1 MNVLQINYTD
11 LPGRRFNG
19 YDLLADLGTRGVRGR
34 QAVLSKAS
42 DNADVVSLWDDAQDG
57 RLQEALFNA
66 EARLSMDNLLY
77 PWGRVLAGT
86 PDFRG
91 ADVVHFHLVHG
102 RMISLFDLPWLSGLR
117 PSVWTLHDAWALT
130 GHCIQ
135 PGTCTGWLDG
145 CTDCPS
151 LEADVP
157 LREDRAD
164 RMWRIK
170 RRVFAEADLDI
181 VVASEFM
188 LDMVSRS
195 PITEHV
201 SRVHLVPF
209 GIDVTAFRDDLGRSA
224 SRKLLGIG
232 EDDFVVFFR
241 AAPSPDKGL
250 AYIKEALGSR
260 PPSRPTTLLTV
271 DRRGLVG
278 ELASDYRIVDLG
290 WVEDASLY
298 PRLYSACDVF
308 LMPSTAEG
316 FGLMALEAMAA
327 GRPVVCFEGTALPS
341 VTHVPECGIA
351 VESRDAGA
359 LRDAID
365 RLASSPEE
373 AERRGRLGRK
383 IAVEHFSRERY
394 LDALTSLYVS
404 VLARSHKARS

>member
-1 MNVLQINYTD
+1 VNILQVNYTD

-19 YDLLADLGTRGVRGR
+19 YDLLAGLRTRGVRCR
-34 QAVLSKAS
+34 QAVLSKVSA
-42 DNADVVSLWDDAQDG
+42 NAGVVSLWDDAQDG
-57 RLQEALFNA
+57 RLQQTLHNA
-66 EARLSMDNLLY
+66 EGRLSMDNLLY

-102 RMISLFDLPWLSGLR
+102 RMISLFDLPWLSMLK

-135 PGTCTGWLDG
+135 PGTCTGWLEG
-145 CTDCPS
+145 CTACPS

-157 LREDRAD
+157 LHEDRAD

-170 RRVFAEADLDI
+170 RRVFAESDLDI

-195 PITEHV
+195 PITEHIT
-201 SRVHLVPF
+201 RVHLVPF
-209 GIDVTAFRDDLGRSA
+209 GIDVSTFRDDLGRSA

-250 AYIKEALGSR
+250 AYIKAAFGSR

-278 ELASDYRIVDLG
+278 ELASEYRIVDLG
-290 WVEDASLY
+290 WVEDQSLY
-298 PRLYSACDVF
+298 PHLYSACDVF

-316 FGLMALEAMAA
+316 FGLMALEAMAS
-327 GRPVVCFEGTALPS
+327 GRPVVCFEGTTLPS
-341 VTHVPECGIA
+341 VTHAPECGIA

-359 LRDAID
+359 LRDALD
-365 RLASSPEE
+365 WLAGTPEE
-373 AERRGRLGRK
+373 AERRGRLGRR
-383 IAVEHFSRERY
+383 IAVEHFGQDRY
-394 LDALTSLYVS
+394 LDTLTSLYAS
-404 VLARSHKARS
+404 VRARSHRQLS